1 MLAATVTNDRLK
13 MLNSLDLEGRPEDT
27 RIVVAMSGGVNSSVT
42 AALLK
47 SQGYDVVGITL
58 QLYDHGAATHR
69 KGACC
74 AGRDIHDARNVAER
88 IGIPHYVLDYESRF
102 KQSVIDNF
110 ADSYALGETPVPCIE
125 CNRSVKFRDLL
136 ATARELGAQAL
147 ATGHY
152 VASRRLADGSRS
164 LVCAADADR
173 DQSYFLFATTRE
185 QLDFLRFPLGD
196 MTKPQTR
203 ELARRFDLEVAD
215 KQDSQD
221 ICFVPTGRYTDII
234 GRLKPNAIAPGDI
247 VDLDGHVIGQHQGI
261 VHFTVGQ
268 RKGLGIAS
276 GSPLYVVKLDAAT
289 RRVVVGPREAL
300 RMDRIALRDVN
311 WIGDGALDRVI
322 GEGIEIYVRVRSTRA
337 PQPAWLRAVDG
348 GYEVELVAG
357 EEGVS
362 PGQACVFYDAPSGQA
377 RVLGGGFIRSASA
390 SRATRAATR
399 DALAPLAEAVR
410 G

>member
-1 MLAATVTNDRLK
+1 MTPA
-13 MLNSLDLEGRPEDT
+13 MLNSLELEGRPEDT
-27 RIVVAMSGGVNSSVT
+27 RIVVAMSGGVDSSVT

-47 SQGYDVVGITL
+47 AEGYDVVGITL

-102 KQSVIDNF
+102 RESVIENF
-110 ADSYALGETPVPCIE
+110 ADSYTLGETPVPCIE

-136 ATARELGAQAL
+136 ATARELGAAAL

-152 VASRRLADGSRS
+152 VASRRISDGSRA
-164 LVCAADADR
+164 LHCAADADR

-185 QLDFLRFPLGD
+185 QLDYLRFPLGD
-196 MTKPQTR
+196 MTKPQVR
-203 ELARRFDLEVAD
+203 DLARRFGLEIAD

-247 VDLDGHVIGQHQGI
+247 VDLDGRVIGQHQGI

-268 RKGLGIAS
+268 RKGLGIAARA
-276 GSPLYVVKLDAAT
+276 PLYVVRLDAAS

-300 RMDRIALRDVN
+300 RMDRILLRDVN
-311 WIGDGALDRVI
+311 WIGDGALESVVGD
-322 GEGIEIYVRVRSTRA
+322 GIEMFVRVRSTRA
-337 PQPAWLRAVDG
+337 PQPALLRAADG
-348 GYEVELVAG
+348 GCEIELVAG

-377 RVLGGGFIRSASA
+377 RVLGGGFIKSAVASHAAPARAGEAVAPRS
-390 SRATRAATR
+390 
-399 DALAPLAEAVR
+399 LAEAMR

>member
-1 MLAATVTNDRLK
+1 
-13 MLNSLDLEGRPEDT
+13 
-27 RIVVAMSGGVNSSVT
+27 MSGGVDSSVT

-47 SQGYDVVGITL
+47 SEGYDVVGITL

-102 KQSVIDNF
+102 RESVIDNF

-125 CNRSVKFRDLL
+125 CNRSIKFRDLL
-136 ATARELGAQAL
+136 ATARELGASAL

-152 VASRRLADGSRS
+152 VASRRLADGSRA

-185 QLDFLRFPLGD
+185 QLDYLRFPLGD
-196 MTKPQTR
+196 MTKPQAR
-203 ELARRFDLEVAD
+203 ELARRFGLEVAD

-234 GRLKPNAIAPGDI
+234 GRLKPGAIEPGDI
-247 VDLDGHVIGQHQGI
+247 VDLEGRTIGRHQGI

-276 GSPLYVVKLDAAT
+276 GAPLYVVKLDAAS

-300 RMDRIALRDVN
+300 RMDRI
-311 WIGDGALDRVI
+311 
-322 GEGIEIYVRVRSTRA
+322 RVRSTRA

-362 PGQACVFYDAPSGQA
+362 PGQACVFYDAPAGQA
-377 RVLGGGFIRSASA
+377 RVLGGGFIKSAT
-390 SRATRAATR
+390 ATIAAARGGAQEKT
-399 DALAPLAEAVR
+399 APLAEVMR
-410 G
+410 S